1 MAFRFENQVLFIAE
15 QTQQNWNYPVLS
27 FNIYKIGIS
36 FHKHTCFSVLF

>member
-1 MAFRFENQVLFIAE
+1 MAFCFENQELLIAE

-36 FHKHTCFSVLF
+36 VQKHASFSVLF